1 MIKNNPKIYDLFLIL
16 MNYKNLKKDL
26 EKLTEDKAP
35 IKILSLVNQNNN
47 LKTIQKTLKTLNLS
61 NDLNS
66 KMMMIS
72 KKKSNKNKVKLS
84 VKN

>member
-1 MIKNNPKIYDLFLIL
+1 MIKNNPKTYDLFLIL
-16 MNYKNLKKDL
+16 MNSKNRKKDL

-35 IKILSLVNQNNN
+35 IKILSLVNQNSNF
-47 LKTIQKTLKTLNLS
+47 KTIQKTLKILNLS

-66 KMMMIS
+66 KMTKIL
-72 KKKSNKNKVKLS
+72 KKKSSKNKVKLN

>member
-1 MIKNNPKIYDLFLIL
+1 MIKNNQKIYDLFLIL
-16 MNYKNLKKDL
+16 MNSKNQKKDL

-47 LKTIQKTLKTLNLS
+47 LKTIQKTLKILNLS

-72 KKKSNKNKVKLS
+72 KKKSNKNKVKLN